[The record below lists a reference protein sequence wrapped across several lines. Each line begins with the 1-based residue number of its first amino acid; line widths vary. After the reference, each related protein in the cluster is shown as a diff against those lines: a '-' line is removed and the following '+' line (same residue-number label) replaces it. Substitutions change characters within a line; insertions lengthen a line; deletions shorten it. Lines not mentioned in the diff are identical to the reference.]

1 MAPRPVQPDI
11 GERRGEPENARELRT
26 AHDAVGRPVML
37 EDREHILDVPGR
49 VPELQIH

>member
-1 MAPRPVQPDI
+1 MVPRPGQPDL

-37 EDREHILDVPGR
+37 EDREYILDVPGR